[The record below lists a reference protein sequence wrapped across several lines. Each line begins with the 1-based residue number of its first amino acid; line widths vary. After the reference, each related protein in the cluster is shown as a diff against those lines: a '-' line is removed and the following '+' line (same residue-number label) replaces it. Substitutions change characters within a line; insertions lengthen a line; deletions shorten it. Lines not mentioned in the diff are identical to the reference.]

1 MDSKEKIKQLEDYLL
16 QRAIVY
22 LSEFTKQLDD
32 YNLENY
38 SNCDIQVDDTELI
51 AGSILDMLVAGHT
64 LAEGIFNNQIDLL
77 NKVRFLEVITQIS
90 STLQKKPLIEVSAVI
105 SDAARK
111 KAYLRHKENYELKKQ
126 AIDYWCAN
134 IDLNLSNDK
143 AANELVKIVPMSHRK
158 LSEYVSEAKRL
169 KIHPASK
176 A

>member
-16 QRAIVY
+16 QRAVVY

-38 SNCDIQVDDTELI
+38 NNCDIEVDDGNLV

-64 LAEGIFNNQIDLL
+64 LAEGIFNNEIDLL
-77 NKVRFLEVITQIS
+77 EKVRFLEVITLIS

-134 IDLNLSNDK
+134 IGLNLSNDK
-143 AANELVKIVPMSHRK
+143 AASELVKVVPLSHRK

-176 A
+176 V